1 MKNAILV
8 LNSGSSSIKF
18 GLYDGDDASL
28 PIIGYGQVEGIG
40 TAPRIRAFDRG
51 NTQVVNTSL
60 DAGCDHA
67 AAMLALVEWG
77 RTREASKHV
86 AAVGHR
92 VVHGGGLYDAPTLVS
107 DKVLD
112 RLDTLNPLAPLHQ
125 PHNLAGIRILAEL
138 MPELPQIACF
148 DTAFHSTLPTVARQ
162 FGLPLHLYHRGIRRY
177 GFHGLSY
184 EYMAATLPGI
194 IGEKA
199 AAGNVIV
206 AHLGNGASMC
216 AMRDGCSVAT
226 TMGFTALDGLP
237 MGSRC
242 GDLDPGIV
250 LYLQNELGMSSE
262 EVFQLLY
269 YQSGLLGMSGI
280 SSDMREL
287 LNSDSDSAR
296 EAIDFYVY
304 RINCELGA
312 LTAALGGLDAL
323 VFTAGIGEHAAPI
336 RRRVCELA
344 SWAQIKL
351 DERANERHALR
362 ISASDSRVPV
372 WVVPTREEWMIARHT
387 RELIASSGDSH

>member
-162 FGLPLHLYHRGIRRY
+162 FGLRHRARRGAGWRP
-177 GFHGLSY
+177 GF
-184 EYMAATLPGI
+184 
-194 IGEKA
+194 
-199 AAGNVIV
+199 
-206 AHLGNGASMC
+206 
-216 AMRDGCSVAT
+216 
-226 TMGFTALDGLP
+226 
-237 MGSRC
+237 
-242 GDLDPGIV
+242 
-250 LYLQNELGMSSE
+250 
-262 EVFQLLY
+262 
-269 YQSGLLGMSGI
+269 
-280 SSDMREL
+280 
-287 LNSDSDSAR
+287 
-296 EAIDFYVY
+296 
-304 RINCELGA
+304 
-312 LTAALGGLDAL
+312 
-323 VFTAGIGEHAAPI
+323 
-336 RRRVCELA
+336 RRR
-344 SWAQIKL
+344 
-351 DERANERHALR
+351 
-362 ISASDSRVPV
+362 
-372 WVVPTREEWMIARHT
+372 
-387 RELIASSGDSH
+387 